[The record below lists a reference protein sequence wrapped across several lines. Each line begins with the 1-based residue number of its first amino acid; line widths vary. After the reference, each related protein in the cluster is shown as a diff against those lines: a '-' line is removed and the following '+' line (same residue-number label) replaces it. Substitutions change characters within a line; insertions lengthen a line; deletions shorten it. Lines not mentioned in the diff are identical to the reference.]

1 MTTEAQVDKL
11 AEDIKEL
18 QDKLKA
24 KEDEWD
30 SLQTS
35 EYDTARNALIEAYNN
50 YVEQAEKHYSS
61 MSIFPLN
68 VCVSKWGF

>member
-24 KEDEWD
+24 KEDEWA

-35 EYDTARNALIEAYNN
+35 EYDAARNALIEAYNN
-50 YVEQAEKHYSS
+50 YVAQAEKHYPA
-61 MSIFPLN
+61 MSTFPPK
-68 VCVSKWGF
+68 VFVSKWRF

>member
-24 KEDEWD
+24 KEDEWA

-35 EYDTARNALIEAYNN
+35 EYDAARNALIEAYNN
-50 YVEQAEKHYSS
+50 YVAQAEKHYPA
-61 MSIFPLN
+61 MNTFPPK
-68 VCVSKWGF
+68 VFVSKWRF

>member
-35 EYDTARNALIEAYNN
+35 EYDAARNALIEAYNN
-50 YVEQAEKHYSS
+50 YVAQAEKHYPAIST
-61 MSIFPLN
+61 FPLN

>member
-24 KEDEWD
+24 KEDEWA

-35 EYDTARNALIEAYNN
+35 EYDAARNALIEAYNN
-50 YVEQAEKHYSS
+50 YVAQAEKHYPA
-61 MSIFPLN
+61 MSTFSPK
-68 VCVSKWGF
+68 VYVSKWGF